1 MPRGG
6 VLNFTSPIYYL
17 FVLITWIA
25 FTCVAARQRWIVLLA
40 ASYLFL
46 STFCQPAAIIA
57 LAAVTIITYG
67 SGLLLCSRT
76 SIHEKRVVW
85 ILGIAINLAL
95 LIASKSTTILS
106 GAASGVLGISPSTS
120 GASWIVLIGLSYYVF
135 QAISY
140 LMDVYLERIPAER
153 HLGHFSLYLAF
164 FPKLLQGPIERAGTF
179 LPQLAASPGIDPAAI
194 REGLK
199 LIVFGLFQKVVIAD
213 RLALYVDSVYGSR
226 GNHQGW
232 PLIIA
237 TYFYAM
243 QIYCD
248 FSGYT
253 DIARGVAR
261 CFGINLML
269 NFRAPYLATSVADF
283 WRRWHISLSSWI
295 LDYIFKPLQLRF
307 RRVGK
312 WGVAAALLIAFA
324 LCGLWHGFAMTYL
337 VWGALQ
343 GALMGLSV
351 LLKGKWAALCRKVRI
366 PVWLPPDGLRMLVT
380 FHLVCLSWVFFR
392 SRTIHDAWYV
402 ITHFFVGL
410 SPRNIPAAILLY
422 TGESSSLGK
431 FIVTCALL
439 AFFVVIELWRFRS
452 NGLPDFARVR
462 ALRVA
467 FWIGI
472 SCMVLMLTLGSG
484 KFIYQQF

>member
-25 FTCVAARQRWIVLLA
+25 FTFVGGRRRWIVLLV

-46 STFCQPAAIIA
+46 ATFCQPAAILA
-57 LAAVTIITYG
+57 LAAVTIVTYG
-67 SGLLLCSRT
+67 FGLLLRSRT
-76 SIHEKRVVW
+76 DTREKRVVW

-95 LIASKSTTILS
+95 LIASKSTTVLF
-106 GAASGVLGISPSTS
+106 GAANRVLGIAPPTS
-120 GASWIVLIGLSYYVF
+120 ATNWIVLIGLSYYVF

-153 HLGHFSLYLAF
+153 HLGHFSLYLGF
-164 FPKLLQGPIERAGTF
+164 FPKLLQGPIERAGAF
-179 LPQLAASPGIDPAAI
+179 LPQLAASPEADPTAI
-194 REGLK
+194 RQGLK

-213 RLALYVDSVYGSR
+213 RLAVYVNTVYGSS
-226 GNHQGW
+226 GNYQGW

-269 NFRAPYLATSVADF
+269 NFRTPYLAISVTDF

-295 LDYIFKPLQLRF
+295 LDYIFRPLQLRF
-307 RRVGK
+307 RRAGK

-324 LCGLWHGFAMTYL
+324 LCGLWHGLTATFL

-351 LLKGKWAALCRKVRI
+351 LLRGKWAALCKKARI

-402 ITHFFVGL
+402 ITHFVVGL
-410 SPRNIPAAILLY
+410 SPRNLPSAILLY
-422 TGESSSLGK
+422 GDSSALGK

-439 AFFVVIELWRFRS
+439 AFFAAIELQRFRGK
-452 NGLPDFARVR
+452 GLADFARAR
-462 ALRVA
+462 ALRGA
-467 FWIGI
+467 FWIGMC
-472 SCMVLMLTLGSG
+472 CMVLLLTLGSG
-484 KFIYQQF
+484 SFIYQKF